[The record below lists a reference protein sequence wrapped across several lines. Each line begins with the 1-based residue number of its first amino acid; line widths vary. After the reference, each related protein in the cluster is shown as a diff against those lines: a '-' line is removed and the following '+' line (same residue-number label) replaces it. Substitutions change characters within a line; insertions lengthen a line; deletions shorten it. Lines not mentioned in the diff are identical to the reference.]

1 MDVSQPLSLI
11 LNYCVYVLTFCGC
24 FSTPNIVFVSQ
35 PLHVSSLC
43 VLCVF
48 VAGEGSE
55 WSVKRTR
62 RLTSA
67 SSPDYAVLEANG
79 QGIIVASDKPFKF
92 VYDSESPPQTVE
104 SGAVRDQD
112 KDRDGECVRSIWL
125 VGGGETRTGMVSVYV
140 ASGWWE
146 EERQGQGW

>member
-1 MDVSQPLSLI
+1 M
-11 LNYCVYVLTFCGC
+11 
-24 FSTPNIVFVSQ
+24 
-35 PLHVSSLC
+35 
-43 VLCVF
+43 F

-67 SSPDYAVLEANG
+67 SSPDYAALEASG

-92 VYDSESPPQTVE
+92 VYDSESPPKTE
-104 SGAVRDQD
+104 SETVRDRDVD

-125 VGGGETRTGMVSVYV
+125 GGGETMTWTRTGMVSVYV
-140 ASGWWE
+140 ASGWE
-146 EERQGQGW
+146 GERP